1 MSEVIYKIRVDRPCR
16 LFIDEEEVMTLEKS
30 KLTKIILPEGEYLR
44 KVVAIDN
51 TDALFDEKVV
61 SLFQSK
67 VDLIELNL
75 KLQKA
80 LPNVFFSNGQLNY
93 EPSFDRLSVV
103 VTCDEENSSNYSF
116 KTIIIPAQIVCKRY
130 NYPVTSIG
138 NKAFK
143 NCRNLTSI
151 TIPNSVTRIGNK
163 AFKDCQ
169 NLTSITIPNSVT
181 SIGEKILDGCE
192 KLTSIIVEVGNE
204 KYDSRKNCNAII
216 ETETNTLIIGCRTTI
231 IPDDVTSIGES
242 AFHHCEKLTSIKI
255 PNGVTTIEGLAFC
268 GCRMLTDV
276 TIPNSVESIG
286 DQAFDFCD
294 SLREINY
301 EGTKAQWKKIEKGY
315 RIINHDNYGK
325 DEFYKTAGSVIQ
337 LIHCKDGDIKL

>member
-75 KLQKA
+75 KLQEA
-80 LPNVFFSNGQLNY
+80 LPVRSFPNGQLNY
-93 EPSFDRLSVV
+93 EPSFDGLSVG

-130 NYPVTSIG
+130 NYPVTRIG
-138 NKAFK
+138 NEAFK
-143 NCRNLTSI
+143 NCH
-151 TIPNSVTRIGNK
+151 
-163 AFKDCQ
+163 

-181 SIGEKILDGCE
+181 SIGKNILDGCE
-192 KLTSIIVEVGNE
+192 ELTSIIVEVGNE

-231 IPDDVTSIGES
+231 IPDDVTSIGER
-242 AFHHCEKLTSIKI
+242 AFRDCQKLTSIKI
-255 PNGVTTIEGLAFC
+255 PNGVTTIERFAFC

-276 TIPNSVESIG
+276 TIPNSVKSIG

-294 SLREINY
+294 SLTEINY
-301 EGTKAQWKKIEKGY
+301 EGTKAQWEKIVKGY
-315 RIINHDNYGK
+315 RMINHDNYGK
-325 DEFYKTAGSVIQ
+325 EEFYKTAGSVIQ

>member
-80 LPNVFFSNGQLNY
+80 LPVGSFPNGQLNY
-93 EPSFDRLSVV
+93 KPSFDGLSVV
-103 VTCDEENSSNYSF
+103 VTCDEECSSNYSF

-130 NYPVTSIG
+130 NYPVTRIG
-138 NKAFK
+138 NEAFK
-143 NCRNLTSI
+143 NCH
-151 TIPNSVTRIGNK
+151 
-163 AFKDCQ
+163 

-231 IPDDVTSIGES
+231 IPDDVTSIGER
-242 AFHHCEKLTSIKI
+242 AFGACRKLTSIKI
-255 PNGVTTIEGLAFC
+255 PNGVTTIERFAFC

-276 TIPNSVESIG
+276 TIPNSVKNIG

-294 SLREINY
+294 SLTEINY
-301 EGTKAQWKKIEKGY
+301 EGTKAQWEKIVKGY
-315 RIINHDNYGK
+315 RMINHDNYGK
-325 DEFYKTAGSVIQ
+325 SEFYKTAGSVIQ
-337 LIHCKDGDIKL
+337 LIHCKDGDIRL